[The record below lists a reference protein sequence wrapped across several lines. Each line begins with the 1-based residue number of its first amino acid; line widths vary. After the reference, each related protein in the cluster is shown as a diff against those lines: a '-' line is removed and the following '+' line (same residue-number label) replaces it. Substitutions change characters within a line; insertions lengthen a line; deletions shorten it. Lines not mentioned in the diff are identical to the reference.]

1 MLFGLVEAVGNAWIP
16 KHGQCLE
23 SRCTLSDT
31 IDKHLDIVDLDC
43 KKEKMDESRKTAIT
57 GNPTRPWKPPIIKL
71 VNEIILEQISMC

>member
-1 MLFGLVEAVGNAWIP
+1 M
-16 KHGQCLE
+16 
-23 SRCTLSDT
+23 SDT